1 MHGCD
6 AKGVAGMARQ
16 SKGERMQRAFA
27 LTTAVIL
34 VAFGIGA
41 IVKGLDGRSTVSS
54 SLEAERIKGEPF
66 MSPDGIVARAK
77 ALGFTDF
84 EAPTCSVASKAIAT
98 GADARCFAQYM
109 RIDALVATGGKTY
122 ADMPSFVGKD
132 GKLTSEYA
140 KAKTFP
146 NGQPVPNPDRAV
158 WVTETALTTA
168 LNASYMAEQISLFG
182 IGVGAML
189 LLVGLVLGGLALAGV
204 RMTRGA
210 QDEQRRATM
219 FSRT

>member
-1 MHGCD
+1 MG
-6 AKGVAGMARQ
+6 RQ
-16 SKGERMQRAFA
+16 SGGGRLQRALA

-34 VAFGIGA
+34 VAFGVGA

-84 EAPTCSVASKAIAT
+84 EAPTCSVASKAISS

-122 ADMPSFVGKD
+122 ADMPSFVAKSG
-132 GKLTSEYA
+132 GLTSDYA
-140 KAKTFP
+140 EAKLFP
-146 NGQPVPNPDRAV
+146 NGQPMPNPDRAV

-182 IGVGAML
+182 IGVGAVL
-189 LLVGLVLGGLALAGV
+189 LLLGLLIGGLAIAGV
-204 RMTRGA
+204 RISRDGA
-210 QDEQRRATM
+210 QGGERRAEM
-219 FSRT
+219 LSRT

>member
-1 MHGCD
+1 
-6 AKGVAGMARQ
+6 MATQ
-16 SKGERMQRAFA
+16 SGGGRLQRALA

-34 VAFGIGA
+34 VAFGVGA
-41 IVKGLDGRSTVSS
+41 IVKGLDGRSTVAS

-84 EAPTCSVASKAIAT
+84 EAPTCSVASKAISS

-122 ADMPSFVGKD
+122 ADMPSFVAKSG
-132 GKLTSEYA
+132 GLTSDYA
-140 KAKTFP
+140 KAKLFP

-168 LNASYMAEQISLFG
+168 LNASYMAEEISLFG
-182 IGVGAML
+182 IGVGAVL
-189 LLVGLVLGGLALAGV
+189 LLLGLLIGGLAVAGV
-204 RMTRGA
+204 RVSRDGA
-210 QDEQRRATM
+210 QADARRPAM
-219 FSRT
+219 LSRT